1 MENLSAT
8 SLYVQACKFLLC
20 GEDRSS
26 WDQLVAILPQLR
38 NALTCRVCRG
48 LIVDPLSSG
57 YCQHYVCRNCLQRK
71 RALNPGCKWCLDFSK
86 LNRSDEQIRVV
97 LACYKLLCKEIRLS
111 NYYVT
116 STKNLVIEN
125 LLEEA
130 ELNADVL
137 PNSSRVVSN
146 NYNVKS
152 KTSDENMAVDV
163 VSREQLEETCAR
175 EKVDVKL
182 AENDDEK
189 VNLDTEEIPEI
200 AINGI
205 AEDESSVKQHE
216 TSVTSAQE
224 INTPL
229 VTDTCEIGTDI
240 NSNIDCSIMANTNGI
255 SEGNPQ
261 LPNGVKIEAN
271 DFDTC
276 NCSNSTSTV
285 LDTGDQLQDVAI
297 KIETDNIKTEN
308 MDCGELNNGNNEEI
322 DSNTNNNPRE
332 INNTETKTNMMR
344 KMKIKNKRVGLRP
357 RNGQSVQKF
366 EAGRYM
372 RKRKLAAQTHQ
383 NNRPRKK
390 CKIGLTT

>member
-26 WDQLVAILPQLR
+26 WDQLVAILPNLR
-38 NALTCRVCRG
+38 NALSCRVCRG

-86 LNRSDEQIRVV
+86 LRRSDEQIRVV

-111 NYYVT
+111 SYYAT
-116 STKNLVIEN
+116 CTKKIVIDN

-130 ELNADVL
+130 EKNSDVL

-146 NYNVKS
+146 NYNITS
-152 KTSDENMAVDV
+152 EISDENMAVDV
-163 VSREQLEETCAR
+163 VSREQMETCAR
-175 EKVDVKL
+175 EKVDVKP
-182 AENDDEK
+182 AEDDGGK
-189 VNLDTEEIPEI
+189 ANLDTEEIPESP
-200 AINGI
+200 INGI
-205 AEDESSVKQHE
+205 PEGESSVEEHE
-216 TSVTSAQE
+216 TSLTSVQE

-229 VTDTCEIGTDI
+229 VTNAFEIGTDI
-240 NSNIDCSIMANTNGI
+240 NSNIDCSNTNCAI
-255 SEGNPQ
+255 NAEENPQ
-261 LPNGVKIEAN
+261 LSNGVKTEPD
-271 DFDTC
+271 DFNCC

-285 LDTGDQLQDVAI
+285 SETDDLLLAVAI
-297 KIETDNIKTEN
+297 KIETDNMKTEN
-308 MDCGELNNGNNEEI
+308 MDCDESTNGKNEEI
-322 DSNTNNNPRE
+322 DSNTNDNPEE
-332 INNTETKTNMMR
+332 IDNTEVSTNMRR
-344 KMKIKNKRVGLRP
+344 KVKLKNKRVGLRP
-357 RNGQSVQKF
+357 RNGQLVQKF

-372 RKRKLAAQTHQ
+372 RKRKMAAQTHQ

-390 CKIGLTT
+390 CKISLTI